1 MRQPLA
7 PPPGAQPALPG
18 NAPAIELLA
27 RLLDALL
34 VLDAEK
40 SCSIGELANRVGL
53 KPARM
58 RELLS
63 SFMVAGSEAL
73 GPDAPFNIVFGTS
86 TGPLD
91 LEADLDDEQALA
103 DYVFRASEMRDE
115 QVSLVDDLGRAPV
128 TIDQVAA
135 AMLAGRA
142 LLESGALEQR
152 HHDAVAALIDKLAS
166 AMHMTLREPVDPDAQ
181 KLRAAA
187 HARQRVRFR
196 YSEPGAAGGVDETLT
211 VEPYDV
217 RRRRDRLVL
226 DAGPDEAEG
235 YRIYD
240 IASMSSVS
248 TVGEPGAF
256 EPPALPPRDQ
266 RERALDVVL
275 RVPSDSPAFAR
286 LRDGW
291 AGEVVAT
298 HGADVDVRITV
309 DRPASGKVAVLL
321 LRLGP
326 TCSLV
331 SPESMQA
338 TVQRVAKR
346 VCDTHSA

>member
-1 MRQPLA
+1 
-7 PPPGAQPALPG
+7 LPG

-40 SCSIGELANRVGL
+40 SCSIGELAHRVGL
-53 KPARM
+53 QPRRM

-63 SFMVAGSEAL
+63 SFMVAGSEVL
-73 GPDAPFNIVFGTS
+73 GPEAPFNIVFGTS

-91 LEADLDDEQALA
+91 PDEELDDEQARA
-103 DYVFRASEMRDE
+103 DHVYRASGVRSE
-115 QVSLVDDLGRAPV
+115 QISLVDDVGRAPITV
-128 TIDQVAA
+128 DQVAA
-135 AMLAGRA
+135 AVLAGGA
-142 LLESGALEQR
+142 LMESGALEQR
-152 HHDAVAALIDKLAS
+152 HRDAVGALIDKLAS
-166 AMHMTLREPVDPDAQ
+166 AMNMTLREPVDPVAQ

-196 YSEPGAAGGVDETLT
+196 YREPGGGAGVDETLT

-226 DAGPDEAEG
+226 DAGPDPVEV

-240 IASMSSVS
+240 VASMSDVE
-248 TVGEPGAF
+248 TVGEPDAF
-256 EPPALPPRDQ
+256 EPPELPPREQ

-275 RVPSDSPAFAR
+275 RVPADSPAFVR

-291 AGEVVAT
+291 GGAVVAT
-298 HGADVDVRITV
+298 RGSEVDVRITV
-309 DRPASGKVAVLL
+309 DRPASGRVAILL

-326 TCSLV
+326 ACSLV
-331 SPESMQA
+331 SPESMQS
-338 TVQRVAKR
+338 TVQRVAR
-346 VCDTHSA
+346 RLVDAH

>member
-1 MRQPLA
+1 MRQPLL
-7 PPPGAQPALPG
+7 PPPGAQPPLPG
-18 NAPAIELLA
+18 NAAAIELLA

-40 SCSIGELANRVGL
+40 SCSIGELAQRVGV
-53 KPARM
+53 KPERM
-58 RELLS
+58 RELLT

-73 GPDAPFNIVFGTS
+73 GPDAPVNIVFGTS

-91 LEADLDDEQALA
+91 PDVDLDDEQARA
-103 DYVFRASEMRDE
+103 DDVFRATEMRDE
-115 QVSLVDDLGRAPV
+115 QVSLVDDVGRAPV

-135 AMLAGRA
+135 AILAGRA
-142 LLESGALEQR
+142 LLESKALEER
-152 HHDAVAALIDKLAS
+152 HHNAVAALVDKLAS
-166 AMHMTLREPVDPDAQ
+166 AIHLTLREPVDPDAQ

-187 HARQRVRFR
+187 HARQRVSFR
-196 YSEPGAAGGVDETLT
+196 YRDPGSAAVADEAMT

-226 DAGPDEAEG
+226 DAGPDDAEG

-240 IASMSSVS
+240 IASMSDV
-248 TVGEPGAF
+248 TLVGETDAF
-256 EPPALPPRDQ
+256 EPPSLPPRDQ
-266 RERALDVVL
+266 RERAMEVVL
-275 RVPSDSPAFAR
+275 RVPADSPAFVR

-291 AGEVVAT
+291 AGELVT
-298 HGADVDVRITV
+298 QRGADVDVRITV
-309 DRPASGKVAVLL
+309 DRPASGKVALLL

-326 TCSLV
+326 GCSLV

-338 TVQRVAKR
+338 SVQQVAQRVLDA
-346 VCDTHSA
+346 HLP